1 VRVVAPSAV
10 IVVCSVLVAA
20 ALLLV
25 VPEGAVAHDGGGY
38 LTEAEA
44 AESLSAILT
53 PQGDPKLDGCYGID
67 RPRKLGSRVAYRHFF
82 CFYSTVTEA
91 PGGTLEEPAVRAE
104 VHVLQGGRLLIVKR
118 VRNWESTP
126 HWIDDP
132 PPNRTPD
139 VRGSTYGSA
148 LKRLKAVGFDRGDID
163 DDGLTLEIAGANFNT
178 ALSPRLIVCDVAS
191 RDSVGARTVTLSLG
205 YRRCDGP
212 PYRVP
217 RLPAIRGMTL
227 SAAARLLADRG
238 ISTYAY
244 SMQTEN
250 TVRIGPRWV
259 VCGYDRDTNADG
271 DKRWD
276 AVVVVSRDPCPKS
289 WGKAPNG

>member
-1 VRVVAPSAV
+1 ML
-10 IVVCSVLVAA
+10 VCSVLLAA

-25 VPEGAVAHDGGGY
+25 VPELAAGHEGAGY

-44 AESLSAILT
+44 LQSLSAIAAPPTGTEL
-53 PQGDPKLDGCYGID
+53 QDCYGTD
-67 RPRKLGSRVAYRHFF
+67 RPRTEGSRVAYRHFF
-82 CFYSTVTEA
+82 CFYSTVTEDDA
-91 PGGTLEEPAVRAE
+91 GTLEEPAVRAE
-104 VHVLQGGRLLIVKR
+104 VHVLKGGRLLIVKR

-132 PPNRTPD
+132 PPNRTPV
-139 VRGSTYGSA
+139 VRGSTFGSA
-148 LKRLKAVGFDRGDID
+148 RKRLKAVGFDRGDID

-178 ALSPRLIVCDVAS
+178 ALSPRLIVCDVES
-191 RDSVGARTVTLSLG
+191 RDGFGVRTVTLSLG
-205 YRRCDGP
+205 HRRCDGP

-227 SAAARLLADRG
+227 SAAARLLADQG
-238 ISTYAY
+238 ITTTAY

-250 TVRIGPRWV
+250 NVRIGARWV

-271 DKRWD
+271 ERRWD
-276 AVVVVSRDPCPKS
+276 AFVAVSRNPCPKS